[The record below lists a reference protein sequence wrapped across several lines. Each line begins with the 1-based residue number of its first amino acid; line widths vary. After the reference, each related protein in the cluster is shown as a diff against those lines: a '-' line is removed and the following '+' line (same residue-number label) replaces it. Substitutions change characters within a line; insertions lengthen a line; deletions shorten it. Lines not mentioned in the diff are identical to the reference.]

1 MVKVDEDIF
10 DRYDFGKDSGLLGAG
25 GYGTVHLGFPWVIF
39 ERELFFS
46 TFLRGFSITS
56 PQKIR
61 GIYIYIR
68 IYIYIYI

>member
-39 ERELFFS
+39 ERE
-46 TFLRGFSITS
+46 
-56 PQKIR
+56 
-61 GIYIYIR
+61 
-68 IYIYIYI
+68 